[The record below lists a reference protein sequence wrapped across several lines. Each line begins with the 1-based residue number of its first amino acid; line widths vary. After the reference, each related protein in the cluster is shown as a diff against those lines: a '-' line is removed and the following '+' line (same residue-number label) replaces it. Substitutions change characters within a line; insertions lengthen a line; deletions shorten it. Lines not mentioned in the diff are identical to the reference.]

1 MDTSSSNTVDN
12 AGLQTLV
19 LLASNKLLKKKKKK
33 CGIEE
38 VFKLV
43 LESRESDIDKE
54 SFDIM
59 LELLIKNQKVKIS
72 CYANKIDN

>member
-1 MDTSSSNTVDN
+1 MQGYKHWYYQPLTNF
-12 AGLQTLV
+12 
-19 LLASNKLLKKKKKK
+19 KKKKKKK

-38 VFKLV
+38 VSKLV